1 MANVTL
7 NGEKWRVQ
15 KYDNSVFYLLLFSLT
30 PDFLD
35 RAKQEGKSLLVK
47 EDIKIFLFADGI
59 ILTYKT
65 PETPQVLSLSKNL
78 QQSRRIET
86 NNSKALTSPYT
97 ISQLS
102 ETGNDSISIAPN
114 IVGIKTEMV
123 KDLYHD
129 N

>member
-1 MANVTL
+1 M
-7 NGEKWRVQ
+7 
-15 KYDNSVFYLLLFSLT
+15 FSLT

-65 PETPQVLSLSKNL
+65 PEIPQVLSLSKNL
-78 QQSRRIET
+78 KQSRRIET
-86 NNSKALTSPYT
+86 NNSKALASPYS
-97 ISQLS
+97 ISQLN
-102 ETGNDSISIAPN
+102 ETGNDSISIASN

-129 N
+129 Y